1 MARIVENL
9 PVKTRLP
16 LEAWALAGLVTLFSL
31 VCSLT
36 HIPLTHQSKPSV
48 EQANRARQA
57 HASGAGMSDRR

>member
-1 MARIVENL
+1 MARIVEGL

-36 HIPLTHQSKPSV
+36 HGSLTHQSKPSV
-48 EQANRARQA
+48 EQAIDLAKPTHQARV
-57 HASGAGMSDRR
+57 

>member
-1 MARIVENL
+1 MVRIAENL

-36 HIPLTHQSKPSV
+36 PVPLTHQSKPSV
-48 EQANRARQA
+48 EQAIELAKPTHQARV
-57 HASGAGMSDRR
+57 

>member
-1 MARIVENL
+1 MARIVGNL

-48 EQANRARQA
+48 EQAIELAKPTHQAR
-57 HASGAGMSDRR
+57 M

>member
-1 MARIVENL
+1 MARIVESL

-36 HIPLTHQSKPSV
+36 HIPLHQSKPSV
-48 EQANRARQA
+48 EQAIELAKPPHQARV
-57 HASGAGMSDRR
+57 

>member
-1 MARIVENL
+1 MVRIVENL

-36 HIPLTHQSKPSV
+36 HVPLTHQSKPSV
-48 EQANRARQA
+48 EQGSAE
-57 HASGAGMSDRR
+57 STWTSTVGSCPSET

>member
-1 MARIVENL
+1 MARIVESL

-36 HIPLTHQSKPSV
+36 HIPLTHQSRPSV
-48 EQANRARQA
+48 EQAIDLAKPPHQSRV
-57 HASGAGMSDRR
+57 